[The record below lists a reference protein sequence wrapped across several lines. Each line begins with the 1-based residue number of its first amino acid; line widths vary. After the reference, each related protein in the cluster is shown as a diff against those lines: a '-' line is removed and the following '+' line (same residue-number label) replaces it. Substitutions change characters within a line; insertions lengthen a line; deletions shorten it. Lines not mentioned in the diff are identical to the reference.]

1 MLAAK
6 DTAAELAAMQ
16 KQIAAMEK
24 KHAADLKKAQDGV
37 RADLAKA
44 LGVAPADDP
53 AAVANTL
60 RADLTKWQTAAT
72 RAAVRAE
79 AVAMIPD
86 AHNASRV
93 LQLLDVSGVEFDA
106 DAGALK
112 GADVLKERID
122 ALRKSDPYLFKAAP
136 HAGDSPPV
144 TRPAPVIPAPVNG
157 NPVDEYARAIAS
169 GADLKTLRTLRDKAL
184 ATGAPRALTA

>member
-1 MLAAK
+1 
-6 DTAAELAAMQ
+6 MQ

-112 GADVLKERID
+112 GADVIKERID

-136 HAGDSPPV
+136 QAGEAPPV
-144 TRPAPVIPAPVNG
+144 SRPAAVIPAPVNG
-157 NPVDEYARAIAS
+157 NPADEYARAVAG
-169 GADLKTLRTLRDKAL
+169 GADLETLRKLKAKAFSAGPLKAL
-184 ATGAPRALTA
+184 FA